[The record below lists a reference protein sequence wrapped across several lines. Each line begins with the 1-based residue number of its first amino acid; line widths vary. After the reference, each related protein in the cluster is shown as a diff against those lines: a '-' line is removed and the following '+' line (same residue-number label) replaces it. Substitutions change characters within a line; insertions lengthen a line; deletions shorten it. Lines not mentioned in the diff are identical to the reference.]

1 MLSAIANPQP
11 ATMAAPGWQFAFV
24 SLAIVVLLLE
34 IIHGWRLGLI
44 RQLVRVIAIVVAY
57 SCAFFAARATVP
69 LMHSFF
75 KLPDPI
81 LALLGGAILAA
92 ILFAA
97 INLIGAFLF
106 KKTAQQESRFIRLIW
121 GSTGAFLGILL
132 GLFTIWLGFAGVR
145 MVGSVAE
152 ARLRTQNLPASS
164 TAQPNRPAQIQ
175 SESAVSPSPNPLMAM
190 LAEMKSSLESGRVG
204 EAVRTIDPLPPA
216 LYRVL
221 EKAGEVASNVQNAE
235 RFLSF
240 PGAREISEHPKV
252 VALRNDPRVLELIA
266 TGHLFELM
274 KNQRMIEAMND
285 PALQARVKKFELER
299 ALDYALKK
307 NGSH

>member
-1 MLSAIANPQP
+1 M
-11 ATMAAPGWQFAFV
+11 PGWQFVFV
-24 SLAIVVLLLE
+24 SLAVVVLLLE
-34 IIHGWRLGLI
+34 IIHGWRLGLV

-81 LALLGGAILAA
+81 LAVLGGAILAA
-92 ILFAA
+92 VLFTA

-106 KKTAQQESRFIRLIW
+106 KKTAQQQSRLVRLIW

-132 GLFTIWLGFAGVR
+132 GLFTIWLGFTGIR
-145 MVGSVAE
+145 MIGSVAE
-152 ARLRTQNLPASS
+152 ARVRTQNLPANP
-164 TAQPNRPAQIQ
+164 TAHPNGPAQIQ
-175 SESAVSPSPNPLMAM
+175 RESAVSPSPNPLMAM

-216 LYRVL
+216 LYRLL
-221 EKAGEVASNVQNAE
+221 EKAGEVASNVQSAE

-266 TGHLFELM
+266 NGHIFELM

-285 PALQARVKKFELER
+285 PALQTRVKKFDLER

-307 NGSH
+307 N

>member
-1 MLSAIANPQP
+1 
-11 ATMAAPGWQFAFV
+11 AFV

-106 KKTAQQESRFIRLIW
+106 KRTAQQESRFVRLIW

-132 GLFTIWLGFAGVR
+132 GLFTIWLGFVGVR

-152 ARLRTQNLPASS
+152 ARLRTRDAPMSA
-164 TAQPNRPAQIQ
+164 AGQ
-175 SESAVSPSPNPLMAM
+175 SHRAAPIPTESAVSPSPNPLMAM
-190 LAEMKSSLESGRVG
+190 LANM
-204 EAVRTIDPLPPA
+204 
-216 LYRVL
+216 
-221 EKAGEVASNVQNAE
+221 
-235 RFLSF
+235 
-240 PGAREISEHPKV
+240 
-252 VALRNDPRVLELIA
+252 RN
-266 TGHLFELM
+266 
-274 KNQRMIEAMND
+274 
-285 PALQARVKKFELER
+285 
-299 ALDYALKK
+299 
-307 NGSH
+307 S

>member
-11 ATMAAPGWQFAFV
+11 AAAAAPGWQFVFV

-34 IIHGWRLGLI
+34 IIHGWRLGLV

-81 LALLGGAILAA
+81 LAVLGGAILAA

-97 INLIGAFLF
+97 INLTGAFLF
-106 KKTAQQESRFIRLIW
+106 RKTAQQESRFVRLIW

-132 GLFTIWLGFAGVR
+132 GLFTIWLAFAGIR

-152 ARLRTQNLPASS
+152 AQLRTQNLPPSP
-164 TAQPNRPAQIQ
+164 TAQLNRPAQIQ
-175 SESAVSPSPNPLMAM
+175 GESAVSPSPNPLMAM
-190 LAEMKSSLESGRVG
+190 LAKMKSSLESGRVG

-216 LYRVL
+216 LYRLL
-221 EKAGEVASNVQNAE
+221 EKAGEVASNVQSAE

-240 PGAREISEHPKV
+240 PGAHEITEHPKV
-252 VALRNDPRVLELIA
+252 VALRGDPRVLELIA
-266 TGHLFELM
+266 NGHIFELM
-274 KNQRMIEAMND
+274 KNERMIEAMND
-285 PALQARVKKFELER
+285 PALQARIKKFDLER

-307 NGSH
+307 N

>member
-1 MLSAIANPQP
+1 MLAAITTSPP
-11 ATMAAPGWQFAFV
+11 VVDSGSGWQLVFV
-24 SLAIVVLLLE
+24 SLASVIILLE
-34 IIHGWRLGLI
+34 IIHGWRLGLV

-69 LMHSFF
+69 LMRSFF

-81 LALLGGAILAA
+81 LAVLGGAILAA

-97 INLIGAFLF
+97 INLTGAFLF
-106 KKTAQQESRFIRLIW
+106 KKTAQQESRFVRLLW

-132 GLFTIWLGFAGVR
+132 GLFTIWLAFAGIR

-152 ARLRTQNLPASS
+152 ARSRIQPPAS
-164 TAQPNRPAQIQ
+164 TAVQPNGQLQ
-175 SESAVSPSPNPLMAM
+175 SELVPSSAPPNPLMTM
-190 LAEMKSSLESGRVG
+190 LADMKGSLESGRVG

-216 LYRVL
+216 LYRGL
-221 EKAGEVASNVQNAE
+221 EKAGEVASNAQSAE

-252 VALRNDPRVLELIA
+252 MALRNDPRVMELIA
-266 TGHLFELM
+266 NGRVFELM
-274 KNQRMIEAMND
+274 KNQRMIDAMND
-285 PALQARVKKFELER
+285 PALQARAKKFELER

-307 NGSH
+307 N

>member
-106 KKTAQQESRFIRLIW
+106 KRTAQQESRFVRLIW

-164 TAQPNRPAQIQ
+164 TAQPNGPAQIQ

-221 EKAGEVASNVQNAE
+221 EKAGEVASNVQSAE

-240 PGAREISEHPKV
+240 PGRGKSANI
-252 VALRNDPRVLELIA
+252 PRWWRCA
-266 TGHLFELM
+266 
-274 KNQRMIEAMND
+274 MIHECW
-285 PALQARVKKFELER
+285 
-299 ALDYALKK
+299 
-307 NGSH
+307 S

>member
-1 MLSAIANPQP
+1 MLSAIANSQP
-11 ATMAAPGWQFAFV
+11 AVTPAPGWQFVFV

-34 IIHGWRLGLI
+34 IIHGWRLGLV
-44 RQLVRVIAIVVAY
+44 RQLVRIIAIVVAY

-81 LALLGGAILAA
+81 LAVLGGAILAA

-97 INLIGAFLF
+97 INLTGAFLF
-106 KKTAQQESRFIRLIW
+106 RKTAQQESRFVRLIW

-132 GLFTIWLGFAGVR
+132 GLFTIWLGLAGIR

-152 ARLRTQNLPASS
+152 AELRTPNLPASAA
-164 TAQPNRPAQIQ
+164 AQPSRPAQIQ
-175 SESAVSPSPNPLMAM
+175 GESAVSPSPNPLMGM
-190 LAEMKSSLESGRVG
+190 LAEMKSSLESGKVG
-204 EAVRTIDPLPPA
+204 EAVRMIDPLPPA
-216 LYRVL
+216 LYRLL
-221 EKAGEVASNVQNAE
+221 EKTGEVASNVQSAE

-240 PGAREISEHPKV
+240 PGAHEISEHPKV

-266 TGHLFELM
+266 KGHIFELM
-274 KNQRMIEAMND
+274 KNERMIAAMND
-285 PALQARVKKFELER
+285 PALQARVKKFDLER

-307 NGSH
+307 N

>member
-106 KKTAQQESRFIRLIW
+106 KKTAQQ
-121 GSTGAFLGILL
+121 
-132 GLFTIWLGFAGVR
+132 
-145 MVGSVAE
+145 
-152 ARLRTQNLPASS
+152 
-164 TAQPNRPAQIQ
+164 
-175 SESAVSPSPNPLMAM
+175 
-190 LAEMKSSLESGRVG
+190 
-204 EAVRTIDPLPPA
+204 
-216 LYRVL
+216 
-221 EKAGEVASNVQNAE
+221 
-235 RFLSF
+235 
-240 PGAREISEHPKV
+240 
-252 VALRNDPRVLELIA
+252 
-266 TGHLFELM
+266 
-274 KNQRMIEAMND
+274 
-285 PALQARVKKFELER
+285 
-299 ALDYALKK
+299 
-307 NGSH
+307 